1 MPISALGTDIPFAEG
16 EGVRT
21 EISAKFTGR
30 SAGEMFAGA
39 SLELLELYA
48 DPDGLFG
55 FAFGRLPGALYSMR
69 RVSDGRDGGP

>member
-1 MPISALGTDIPFAEG
+1 MWLDSEVEQEVPIPALGTDVPFAAG

-21 EISAKFTGR
+21 EISAKFTQR

-39 SLELLELYA
+39 GLELLELYA

-55 FAFGRLPGALYSMR
+55 LAFGRLPGGA
-69 RVSDGRDGGP
+69 V

>member
-1 MPISALGTDIPFAEG
+1 MWLDSEVEQEVQISALGTDIPFAEG

-21 EISAKFTGR
+21 EISAKFTRR
-30 SAGEMFAGA
+30 SAGEMSAGA

-55 FAFGRLPGALYSMR
+55 LAFGGFPGGA
-69 RVSDGRDGGP
+69 V

>member
-1 MPISALGTDIPFAEG
+1 MWLDSEFEQEVPISALGTDIPFAEG

-21 EISAKFTGR
+21 EISAKFTRR

-55 FAFGRLPGALYSMR
+55 LAFGRFPGGA
-69 RVSDGRDGGP
+69 V